1 MLEEVKKE
9 KSEEKELKEKIK
21 EVGILNEEDILNAEE
36 NIEKENKDKEE
47 EQKLKEEKKING
59 EEILNDI
66 EKQKDNEEIKEEK
79 RITEENKEKENKEEK
94 NDILLEE
101 DNLKD
106 ENNKEEKNDIII
118 DEKKLKGENNKE
130 EKNDILLE
138 EDKLK
143 KENNKEEKNDIII
156 DEKKLKDGNSK
167 EEESEMIN
175 SFDEKLLRDKLI
187 YDEKESKIKGL
198 IIKNNII
205 NEEVQENMI
214 KEKINNQLKEEEILE
229 KQKEEEIQK
238 LLKEE
243 ELLEKDKREEV
254 NKILD
259 EEEIMKK
266 RIEEKINQQ
275 LLDEEIL
282 YKKIEEKNNKN
293 KEEEVVINN
302 IEEEKNKKAEEDL
315 EKIRVEEEN
324 KKKEEEEKKIREEV
338 KRIEEENQRKIEEEN
353 KRKIEEENKR
363 KEEENKKVEQEK
375 QKKLEDEKKKIKEE
389 NIRKEEEEEE
399 KKKKEK
405 EIIEKEKREKEY
417 KDSHYIQSLKKD
429 PKIGLNNIG
438 ATCYMNA
445 TLQCLSHT
453 TNLTNYFLNPIN
465 ESKFTPE
472 KKLSYSYF
480 NLIKNLWQKHNEK
493 QKSFS
498 PNDFKNI
505 ISEMNPLFQGI
516 AANDSKD
523 LILFILEQIHRE
535 LKPEENGDNGLAQ
548 NYEEID
554 QSDKNA
560 VLEDFDK
567 SMKNNVSIISELF
580 FGKNEIISDCLNCR
594 QNGNPI
600 VKYNFQIFNFI
611 VFPLK
616 EVSNY
621 KKNKFSILNNI
632 NNINN
637 IDTGEESV
645 TLDECFEQYVLPA
658 IMTGDNMM
666 FCNNCQQLS
675 ATSYTTKIYTSPEIL
690 ILILNRGKGN
700 EFKIKIN
707 FEQIISIDK
716 YVEQK
721 ESSELKY
728 KLYGVLTHLGSSD
741 MNGHFVAF
749 CYSIIDNVWYKFND
763 GLVDQVNNF
772 QKEVH
777 DFGEPYVLFYEKMK

>member
-1 MLEEVKKE
+1 M
-9 KSEEKELKEKIK
+9 
-21 EVGILNEEDILNAEE
+21 
-36 NIEKENKDKEE
+36 
-47 EQKLKEEKKING
+47 
-59 EEILNDI
+59 
-66 EKQKDNEEIKEEK
+66 
-79 RITEENKEKENKEEK
+79 
-94 NDILLEE
+94 
-101 DNLKD
+101 
-106 ENNKEEKNDIII
+106 
-118 DEKKLKGENNKE
+118 
-130 EKNDILLE
+130 
-138 EDKLK
+138 
-143 KENNKEEKNDIII
+143 
-156 DEKKLKDGNSK
+156 
-167 EEESEMIN
+167 
-175 SFDEKLLRDKLI
+175 
-187 YDEKESKIKGL
+187 
-198 IIKNNII
+198 
-205 NEEVQENMI
+205 
-214 KEKINNQLKEEEILE
+214 
-229 KQKEEEIQK
+229 
-238 LLKEE
+238 
-243 ELLEKDKREEV
+243 
-254 NKILD
+254 
-259 EEEIMKK
+259 
-266 RIEEKINQQ
+266 
-275 LLDEEIL
+275 
-282 YKKIEEKNNKN
+282 
-293 KEEEVVINN
+293 
-302 IEEEKNKKAEEDL
+302 
-315 EKIRVEEEN
+315 
-324 KKKEEEEKKIREEV
+324 
-338 KRIEEENQRKIEEEN
+338 
-353 KRKIEEENKR
+353 
-363 KEEENKKVEQEK
+363 
-375 QKKLEDEKKKIKEE
+375 
-389 NIRKEEEEEE
+389 
-399 KKKKEK
+399 
-405 EIIEKEKREKEY
+405 
-417 KDSHYIQSLKKD
+417 KKD

-445 TLQCLSHT
+445 TLQCFSHT

-480 NLIKNLWQKHNEK
+480 NLIKNLWQKQNEE

-749 CYSIIDNVWYKFND
+749 CFSIIDNVWYKFND